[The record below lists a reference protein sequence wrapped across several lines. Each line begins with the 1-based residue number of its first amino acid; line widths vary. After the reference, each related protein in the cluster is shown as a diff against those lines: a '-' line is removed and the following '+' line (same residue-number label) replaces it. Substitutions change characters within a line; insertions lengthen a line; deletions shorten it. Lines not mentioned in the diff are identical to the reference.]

1 MRSGVITHHDK
12 DSRSDK
18 SEQLVWHGEA
28 TFIWQRPSEI
38 WKKHEEGTSEHLI
51 LFYPFV
57 SEVQKRGEDVEEG
70 CIGWERITPA
80 PPATEI
86 WEEANLFSM
95 YACSCCQ
102 KAELTSS
109 SSSNTTS
116 LSMTPPATQK
126 PQETTIP
133 TNDCLLC
140 WTTDHFA
147 FATLL
152 AKQHHRRPSIANFLV
167 KSETWEISWFPSN
180 PQKFYLW
187 SICISTVLPC
197 TLNSLTLHNLWPN
210 NGTQSKARKW
220 W

>member
-28 TFIWQRPSEI
+28 TFVWQRPSEI

-57 SEVQKRGEDVEEG
+57 SEVQKRGGG
-70 CIGWERITPA
+70 CGRGLYWMRE
-80 PPATEI
+80 
-86 WEEANLFSM
+86 NNSG
-95 YACSCCQ
+95 
-102 KAELTSS
+102 
-109 SSSNTTS
+109 SSSNWNLRRSKSVFHVCMQLLPKGRTHLLLQHHFTVHDP
-116 LSMTPPATQK
+116 PPATQK

-210 NGTQSKARKW
+210 NGTQPKARKW